1 MRRVTSIIFAV
12 CVVAFA
18 SACDAGRG
26 RIPPVSFVTGSTGS
40 DWYRIGSAIALHTN
54 ARLGGHPVTA
64 VPGAGGISNPA
75 RVGMMPGDFGV
86 SFLPFLRLAFE
97 GAAPYT
103 RPYPDL
109 RHVASLIPNAFH
121 LIVSPS
127 LGLTSIADVKRRRL
141 GLRIGTGPPGSGEEL
156 LLRETL
162 GAHGITYDDIRK
174 WGGRIDLL
182 GSGERADLYRDNH
195 IDVIVFNSNPPSSV
209 ITELLMGRPA
219 VFLPI
224 DEQTRQILVDKWHVR
239 PLDIAAN
246 VYPQQGTTVPT
257 VGMTF
262 GIFTTV
268 DMADDLVYG
277 MTSAIASHKTY
288 LETVHP
294 GFKTWQPQDMA
305 DNAGTITHNGALKY
319 YRERGWVGK

>member
-1 MRRVTSIIFAV
+1 MRRVASIIF
-12 CVVAFA
+12 VVLA
-18 SACDAGRG
+18 SAAASMCNAGAG
-26 RIPPVSFVTGSTGS
+26 HFAPVSFVTGSTGS

-75 RVGMMPGDFGV
+75 RVGLMPGDFGV

-97 GAAPYT
+97 GSAPYK

-121 LIVSPS
+121 LIVSPT
-127 LGLTSIADVKRRRL
+127 LGLASIEDIKRRQL
-141 GLRIGTGPPGSGEEL
+141 GVRIGTGPSGSGEEL
-156 LLRETL
+156 LIREAL
-162 GAHGITYDDIRK
+162 AAHGITYDDIRR

-195 IDVIVFNSNPPSSV
+195 IDLIVFNSNPPSSV

-219 VFLPI
+219 VFLPV
-224 DEQTRQILVDKWHVR
+224 DDDTRRTLADRWHVR
-239 PLDIAAN
+239 PMEIGPD
-246 VYPQQGTTVPT
+246 VYPQQGYAVRT

-268 DMADDLVYG
+268 EMPDELVYA
-277 MTSAIASHKTY
+277 MTAAIASQKTY
-288 LETVHP
+288 LETVHA
-294 GFKTWQPQDMA
+294 GFKGWQPQDMA
-305 DNAGTITHNGALKY
+305 DNGGTVTHPGALKY
-319 YRERGWVGK
+319 YRERGWVGQ

>member
-1 MRRVTSIIFAV
+1 MRRVASIIFI
-12 CVVAFA
+12 VVAGAAA
-18 SACDAGRG
+18 SMCNAAAGHF
-26 RIPPVSFVTGSTGS
+26 PPVSFVTGSTGS

-97 GAAPYT
+97 GATPYT
-103 RPYPDL
+103 RAYPDL

-127 LGLTSIADVKRRRL
+127 LQLTSIGDIKRRQL

-162 GAHGITYDDIRK
+162 GAHGITYEDIRG

-209 ITELLMGRPA
+209 ITELLMGRPVA
-219 VFLPI
+219 FLPI
-224 DEQTRQILVDKWHVR
+224 DDDTRRKLTDKWHVR
-239 PLDIAAN
+239 PLEIAPN
-246 VYPQQGTTVPT
+246 TYPQQGSAVST

-268 DMADDLVYG
+268 DMADELVYG
-277 MTSAIASHKTY
+277 MTAAIASQKSY
-288 LETVHP
+288 LETVHA
-294 GFKTWQPQDMA
+294 GFKAWQPQDMA
-305 DNAGTITHNGALKY
+305 ENGGTVTHPGAVKY
-319 YRERGWVGK
+319 YRERGWVGQ